1 MINITRLNGP
11 PFTLNAD
18 LIESVEEIPD
28 TVITLTT
35 GKKFFV
41 TESRETVKTLV
52 ISYKQSLYSNQVGFF
67 SKDSDR
73 Q

>member
-1 MINITRLNGP
+1 MINITRLNGT

>member
-1 MINITRLNGP
+1 MINITRLNGT

-18 LIESVEEIPD
+18 LIEMIEEVPD

-35 GKKFFV
+35 GKKVFV
-41 TESRETVKTLV
+41 AESRETVKALV
-52 ISYKQSLYSNQVGFF
+52 LSYKQSLYSNQVCFQNEA
-67 SKDSDR
+67 SHR